1 MSSFSNLK
9 YICFAGLMLVGLM
22 GCQKNKPNTKI
33 IGGELL
39 IADPHSFARTNGAT
53 VKHLELDL
61 EVNFAKHI
69 LNGWAEWHINPNESD
84 TLVLDTRDLKINAV
98 YLNNDSNP
106 SAFTIGKNDPVLG
119 EALIIPIDEH
129 TQKVK
134 IVYQTSAQA
143 AALQWLNPSQTKG
156 KQLPFLYTQS
166 QAILA
171 RSWLPCMDS
180 PGIKFTY
187 NAKIKVPANL
197 MALMSAE
204 NDTTLHPNGVY
215 HFSMPYSIPSYL
227 MALTVGNLQYKYLG
241 KNCGVYSEPETI
253 KEAAFEFVDIEK
265 MINAASSLYGPYAWG
280 KYDVVVMPPSF
291 PFGGMENPRL
301 TFATPT
307 IITHDRSLVALIAHE
322 LAHSWSGNLVTN
334 KTWDDFWLNEGF
346 TVYFENRIMEALY
359 GKEYADMHE
368 VIGYGELK
376 KTLHE
381 MGESNPNTALKQNLK
396 GMDPDDA
403 VNDIAYEKGRF
414 FLLHIER
421 TVGRY
426 KWDAFLK
433 EYFEHYRF
441 QSISTED
448 FLQFLDEKIIRGNKE
463 LALKINA
470 KEWIN
475 TPGLPANFPSIS
487 SNLLDEAKQLA
498 VTFSE
503 GKSTDIG
510 STANWHTFQWLH
522 FLRSLPKKLTPV
534 QLASLDHSFH
544 FTNSNNAE
552 ILCDWFQLAIQNN
565 YKEAYPAMENFLNT
579 VGRRKFIQPLYAL
592 MKATGQTET
601 ALKIYKNA
609 KLGYHQ
615 VSSHTIDQIL
625 VSE

>member
-1 MSSFSNLK
+1 MKNSGGNLLT
-9 YICFAGLMLVGLM
+9 G
-22 GCQKNKPNTKI
+22 
-33 IGGELL
+33 
-39 IADPHSFARTNGAT
+39 DPHSFLQTNGAT
-53 VKHLELDL
+53 VKHLELAL
-61 EVNFAKHI
+61 EVNFVEQT
-69 LNGWAEWHINPNESD
+69 LNGWAEWTLNPNKSD
-84 TLVLDTRDLKINAV
+84 TLILDTRDLKINAV
-98 YLNNDSNP
+98 YLNNNSGP
-106 SAFTIGKNDPVLG
+106 ATFSMGKNDPVLG
-119 EALIIPIDEH
+119 QALIIPINRH

-134 IVYQTSAQA
+134 IIYKTSAHA
-143 AALQWLNPSQTKG
+143 AALQWLKPSQTKG

-171 RSWLPCMDS
+171 RSWIPCMDS

-204 NDTTLHPNGVY
+204 NDTILHSNGVY
-215 HFSMPYSIPSYL
+215 HFSMPYPIPSYL
-227 MALTVGNLQYKYLG
+227 MALTVGNLQYKSLG

-253 KEAAFEFVDIEK
+253 KEAAFEFTDMEK
-265 MINAASSLYGPYAWG
+265 MVNAASSLYGPYAWG

-376 KTLHE
+376 KTLKE
-381 MGESNPNTALKQNLK
+381 MGENNPNTALKQNLK

-414 FLLHIER
+414 FLLYLER
-421 TVGRY
+421 KVGRAQ
-426 KWDAFLK
+426 WDAFLK
-433 EYFEHYRF
+433 EYFNHYRF
-441 QSISTED
+441 QSISTEE
-448 FLQFLDEKIIRGNKE
+448 FLQFLNEKLVDKNKE
-463 LALKINA
+463 SASKINLN
-470 KEWIN
+470 EWIN
-475 TPGLPANFPSIS
+475 APGLPASFPVIT
-487 SNLLDEAKQLA
+487 SNLLDDAKQLA

-503 GKSTDIG
+503 GKPLRTAST
-510 STANWHTFQWLH
+510 SKWHTFQWLH
-522 FLRSLPKKLTPV
+522 FLRNLPEKLSSA
-534 QLASLDHSFH
+534 QLAGLDQAFH

-552 ILCDWFQLAIQNN
+552 ILCDWFQLAIRNN
-565 YKEAYPAMENFLNT
+565 YKPAYPAMENFLNT

-609 KLGYHQ
+609 KPGYHQ

>member
-1 MSSFSNLK
+1 MSSFSNIK
-9 YICFAGLMLVGLM
+9 YIYFAGLVLFGLV
-22 GCQKNKPNTKI
+22 GCQKNNPNTKI
-33 IGGELL
+33 VGRELP
-39 IADPHSFARTNGAT
+39 IEDPHSFVRTNGAI

-61 EVNFAKHI
+61 EANFAEQI

-84 TLVLDTRDLKINAV
+84 TLILDTRDLKINAV

-106 SAFTIGKNDPVLG
+106 VAFTMGKNDPVLG
-119 EALIIPIDEH
+119 AALLIPINEY

-156 KQLPFLYTQS
+156 KQFPFLYTQS

-204 NDTTLHPNGVY
+204 NDTSLHSNGVY
-215 HFSMPYSIPSYL
+215 HFSMPYPIPSYL
-227 MALTVGNLQYKYLG
+227 MALTVGNLQYKSLG

-253 KEAAFEFVDIEK
+253 KEAAFEFADMEK
-265 MINAASSLYGPYAWG
+265 MVNAASLLYGPYAWG

-376 KTLHE
+376 KTLNE
-381 MGESNPNTALKQNLK
+381 MGENNPNTALKQNLK

-414 FLLHIER
+414 FLLHIEQ
-421 TVGRY
+421 TVGRD
-426 KWDAFLK
+426 KWDTFLK

-441 QSISTED
+441 QSISTEN
-448 FLQFLDEKIIRGNKE
+448 FLQFLDEKLVRSNKE
-463 LALKINA
+463 LELKINA
-470 KEWIN
+470 
-475 TPGLPANFPSIS
+475 
-487 SNLLDEAKQLA
+487 
-498 VTFSE
+498 
-503 GKSTDIG
+503 
-510 STANWHTFQWLH
+510 
-522 FLRSLPKKLTPV
+522 
-534 QLASLDHSFH
+534 
-544 FTNSNNAE
+544 
-552 ILCDWFQLAIQNN
+552 
-565 YKEAYPAMENFLNT
+565 
-579 VGRRKFIQPLYAL
+579 
-592 MKATGQTET
+592 
-601 ALKIYKNA
+601 
-609 KLGYHQ
+609 
-615 VSSHTIDQIL
+615 
-625 VSE
+625 

>member
-1 MSSFSNLK
+1 MSSFSNIK
-9 YICFAGLMLVGLM
+9 YISFVGLVLVGLV
-22 GCQKNKPNTKI
+22 GCQKNNPNTKI
-33 IGGELL
+33 IGGELP
-39 IADPHSFARTNGAT
+39 IEDPHSFVRTNGAT

-84 TLVLDTRDLKINAV
+84 TLVLDTRDLIINAV
-98 YLNNDSNP
+98 YLNNNSNP
-106 SAFTIGKNDPVLG
+106 VTFTMGKKDPVLG
-119 EALIIPIDEH
+119 EALLIPIDDH

-134 IVYQTSAQA
+134 IMYQTSAQA

-197 MALMSAE
+197 MTLMSAE
-204 NDTTLHPNGVY
+204 NDTTLHSNGVY
-215 HFSMPYSIPSYL
+215 HFSMPYPIPSYL
-227 MALTVGNLQYKYLG
+227 MALTVGNLQYKSLG

-253 KEAAFEFVDIEK
+253 KEAAFEFADMEK
-265 MINAASSLYGPYAWG
+265 MVHAASSLYGTYAWG

-376 KTLHE
+376 KTLNE
-381 MGESNPNTALKQNLK
+381 MGENNPNTALKQNLK

-414 FLLHIER
+414 FLLHIEK
-421 TVGRY
+421 TVGRD

-441 QSISTED
+441 QSVSTEN
-448 FLQFLDEKIIRGNKE
+448 FLQFLDEKIVRGNKE

-470 KEWIN
+470 KAWIN
-475 TPGLPANFPSIS
+475 TPGLPANFPSIT
-487 SNLLDEAKQLA
+487 SNLLDDAKQLA

-503 GKSTDIG
+503 GKSIPIE
-510 STANWHTFQWLH
+510 STAQWHTFQWLH
-522 FLRSLPKKLTPV
+522 FLRSLPKKLTAA
-534 QLASLDHSFH
+534 QLAWLDHSFH
-544 FTNSNNAE
+544 FTNSKNAE

-565 YKEAYPAMENFLNT
+565 YKAAYPAMEIFLNT

-592 MKATGQTET
+592 MKRTGQTET

-609 KLGYHQ
+609 KPGYHQ